1 MKVDFR
7 YTRHQVARRAKPD
20 ARQGDRLH
28 LIKNVSFLRAT
39 YQIRLLAFTC
49 QEAGQKLVLSVPKGC
64 RFAPDLLTLVR
75 SMPKTIVR
83 ESL

>member
-7 YTRHQVARRAKPD
+7 YTKHQVARVAKPD
-20 ARQGDRLH
+20 AQQGDRLH

-39 YQIRLLAFTC
+39 YQIRLLAFMC
-49 QEAGQKLVLSVPKGC
+49 QERGQKLVLSVPKGC
-64 RFAPDLLTLVR
+64 RFAPDLLALIK

-83 ESL
+83 KSL